1 MLRECTAIW
10 PHVFII
16 MNIRVIRFTKS
27 IAMWQ
32 KIEMKNKDT
41 MFGWIVKF
49 IMVNYDVG
57 VVVTNMLTI
66 KSVQWWWT

>member
-1 MLRECTAIW
+1 
-10 PHVFII
+10 
-16 MNIRVIRFTKS
+16 
-27 IAMWQ
+27 
-32 KIEMKNKDT
+32 